1 MTEEMKNT
9 ETAGAENTV
18 SDSAAELQNMSFE
31 DALAKLE
38 AIVREL
44 ESGRIKLDDAVAA
57 YEKAVALKK
66 LCSDRLA
73 AAALKVEK
81 IEIGK
86 DGTLSTVP
94 LDNAEG

>member
-18 SDSAAELQNMSFE
+18 SDPAAELQNMSFE

-38 AIVREL
+38 SIVREL

-66 LCSDRLA
+66 LCS